1 MKPTL
6 LKALPHLV
14 AIVTFVIIS
23 VAYFSPITDGYE
35 LRQGD
40 IDHWRGMSKELVDY
54 RLVNEDEPLWT
65 DSMFGGMPAYQIS
78 TLHSNNLLTYIDQA
92 YKLFLPGPIGILFI
106 AMLGM
111 YIFALC
117 LRINPWIGI
126 IGGIAFGL
134 GTINILFLAGGHVSK
149 VHAIAYMAPALG
161 GLLLATR
168 GKWILGAGVF
178 SLFFALNV
186 SANHLQMTYYLVILL
201 GAVAISE
208 AVRLIITKQ
217 FPYLLKA
224 GIALLI
230 GGAIA
235 VLPSMSN
242 LMTTYE
248 YSKFTTRGSSELTL
262 SPDGNNLEEGE
273 KKGLDT
279 DYILQY
285 NFGKG
290 EAWSLIIPN
299 ASGGKSDYIGSNKEL
314 LRTVPREYREN
325 IGQSS
330 SYWGDQ
336 LFTGGAFY
344 FGAVIMMLFALG
356 IVFAKDTIKWPF
368 LILALVTVALASQD
382 PGGLNDIFINKFPLY
397 NKFRDSKMILSVFQV
412 MAAAMAMIM
421 VNSVLSKEEN
431 NPLVGLIGNKKFF
444 FIGAGAFL
452 LIMITVTSAPG
463 IVTDFLSSAEKD
475 QFSQIESQVGADAQ
489 QLIMYEEYKNALI
502 DVRKEIFQADAGRSL
517 MFIIAGLALMV
528 VAYLKK
534 LPAAAFI
541 ATIALLVLVDQ
552 YSVARRYLNTDKVRG
567 QYVNFVKPSEK
578 TIPYQPSVADES
590 IFDNEV
596 SNIENFDQK
605 NDELYNAM
613 KTSKVYGGVKD
624 QNLLKKIG
632 EYGTLGLN
640 SDYRVLNLGGTFSD
654 AKTSYFHKSI
664 GGYHGAKLMSY
675 QEMIDFYLNPE
686 ITDFSETM
694 RTATDISFLED
705 YPILNMLNTKYII
718 YNPGAPAIENPFA
731 FGNAWFVKNVNIVDN
746 ANDEMTQLGAH
757 DLKTTAIVRKEF
769 ESNIVDVA
777 NVDSTATIQ
786 LIEYATKSITYKSN
800 NSQDQVAVFSEIY
813 YPAGWSCLIDDK
825 EVETFKANYILR
837 AAKIPAGEHTI
848 TWRFHPESYYKGST
862 YSIAGSILL
871 MLLVLGSVFA
881 DRKFSEKK

>member
-1 MKPTL
+1 MKSTL
-6 LKALPHLV
+6 LKALPHIV
-14 AIVTFVIIS
+14 AVVTFVIIS

-78 TLHSNNLLTYIDQA
+78 TLHSNNLLSYIDQA

-161 GLLLATR
+161 GLLMATR
-168 GKWILGAGVF
+168 GKWILGAGIF

-201 GAVAISE
+201 GAVALTE
-208 AVRLIITKQ
+208 AIRLIIAKQ
-217 FPYLLKA
+217 IPHLLKA
-224 GIALLI
+224 GSALLV
-230 GGAIA
+230 GGLIA

-248 YSKFTTRGSSELTL
+248 YSKYTTRGSSELTL
-262 SPDGNNLEEGE
+262 TPEGETIDAGE

-299 ASGGKSDYIGSNKEL
+299 ASGGKSDYIGSDKEL
-314 LRTVPREYREN
+314 LRTVPREFREN
-325 IGQSS
+325 IAQSS

-344 FGAVIMMLFALG
+344 FGAIIMMLFVLG
-356 IVFAKDTIKWPF
+356 LIFAKDTIKWPF
-368 LILALVTVALASQD
+368 LLLAIITVGLASQD

-412 MAAAMAMIM
+412 MASAMAMIM
-421 VNSVLSKEEN
+421 VNSILSKEEN
-431 NPLVGLIGNKKFF
+431 NPLVGLIGNKKHF
-444 FIGAGAFL
+444 FIGVGAFA
-452 LIMITVTSAPG
+452 LIMIVVTASPN
-463 IVTDFLSSAEKD
+463 IVTDFLSSGEKA
-475 QFSQIESQVGADAQ
+475 QFSQIETQIASDPQ
-489 QLIMYEEYKNALI
+489 QLMMYDGYKTALT

-517 MFIIAGLALMV
+517 MFIFAGIALIM
-528 VAYLKK
+528 VAYFKK

-541 ATIALLVLVDQ
+541 ASIALLVLVDQ
-552 YSVARRYLNTDKVRG
+552 YVVARRYLSTEKIKG
-567 QYVNFVKPSEK
+567 QYINFVKPSEK
-578 TIPYQPSVADES
+578 TIPYQPSAADES
-590 IFDNEV
+590 IFENEV
-596 SNIENFDQK
+596 ANIEDFDK
-605 NDELYNAM
+605 KSETLYAAM
-613 KTSKVYGGVKD
+613 KSSKVYGGVKD

-632 EYGTLGLN
+632 EYGVLGLN
-640 SDYRVLNLGGTFSD
+640 SDYRVLALGGTFSD
-654 AKTSYFHKSI
+654 AKTSYFHKSL

-675 QEMIDFYLNPE
+675 QEMIDFYLTSE
-686 ITDFSETM
+686 IADFSEAM
-694 RTATDISFLED
+694 RTATDIGFLAD
-705 YPILNMLNTKYII
+705 YPIINMLNTKYVI

-731 FGNAWFVKNVNIVDN
+731 LGNAWFVQNIKIVDN
-746 ANDEMTQLGAH
+746 ANDELTQLAAH
-757 DLKTTAIVRKEF
+757 DLSTTAVIRKEF
-769 ESNIVDVA
+769 EANTVEVA
-777 NVDSTATIQ
+777 NADSTATIE
-786 LIEYATKSITYKSN
+786 LIDYATKSLTYKSN
-800 NSQDQVAVFSEIY
+800 NAKEQVAVFSEIY
-813 YPAGWSCLIDDK
+813 YPAGWTCTIDNQ

-848 TWRFHPESYYKGST
+848 VWNFHPESYYKGST
-862 YSIAGSILL
+862 YSLAGSILL
-871 MLLVLGSVFA
+871 ILLVLGSVFA